1 MRYRVAHPFSA
12 IRSIP
17 RKNALTLDVRYP
29 AFLKAHA
36 DNLRQT
42 VRVVVATAAA
52 FAAYKALGLHEGYWS
67 VFTVLIVMQASI
79 GGTLGAA
86 TDRLLGTLLGAL
98 LGGIGAALGRT
109 DTLGLGLVLVTVTG
123 IAALVAS
130 IRPRLRIAPVTAA
143 IMLLSAPP
151 GGSVELFVRDRII
164 EIGIG
169 GVIGVLAAML
179 ILPARSHGVVI
190 TRAVTVLGHIEQMLC
205 AQADALRSGLALP
218 SSPEHVALRQAL
230 AAVELAMKDAD
241 RERASRLADH
251 GIPAA
256 VPRTL
261 WRIRND
267 LVLSGRALDEPLPPA
282 AMEALAIPAAAML
295 VAHAALAARC
305 SDALRERAKVDRGD
319 AEACYRKFGTTL
331 DLFRRS
337 EAAATLDFEASG
349 RVFGLAFAA
358 GRLHR
363 DLLDL
368 VGRVDEIAPN
378 KGLAAEPG

>member
-1 MRYRVAHPFSA
+1 MEGS
-12 IRSIP
+12 
-17 RKNALTLDVRYP
+17 ALTFGFSP
-29 AFLKAHA
+29 GGAIKANA
-36 DNLRQT
+36 DSLRQT
-42 VRVVVATAAA
+42 VRVIVATASA
-52 FAAYKALGLHEGYWS
+52 FAAYKTLGLHEGYWA

-86 TDRLLGTLLGAL
+86 TDRLLGTLLGAV
-98 LGGIGAALGRT
+98 LGGMGAALRRT
-109 DTLGLGLVLVTVTG
+109 DTLELGLVLITVTG
-123 IAALVAS
+123 IAALIAS

-151 GGSVELFVRDRII
+151 GASVQLFVRDRII
-164 EIGIG
+164 EIGLG
-169 GVIGVLAAML
+169 GAIGVLAAML

-190 TRAVTVLGHIEQMLC
+190 ARSGAVLGHIERMLR
-205 AQADALRSGLALP
+205 AQADALTAGLALP
-218 SSPEHVALRQAL
+218 SSPDHAALRQAL

-241 RERASRLADH
+241 RERAARLADH

-267 LVLSGRALDEPLPPA
+267 LVLSGRALDEPLPPVA
-282 AMEALAIPAAAML
+282 ISALAQPSAAML
-295 VAHAALAARC
+295 AAHAALAARC
-305 SDALRERAKVDRGD
+305 SAALRTRGRVDRGD
-319 AEACYRKFGTTL
+319 VEACYRRFGTAL

-337 EAAATLDFEASG
+337 DGAATLDFDASG

-363 DLLDL
+363 DLMDL
-368 VGRVDEIAPN
+368 ASRVDEIAPAKPPTTN
-378 KGLAAEPG
+378 RA

>member
-1 MRYRVAHPFSA
+1 MDLRPSA
-12 IRSIP
+12 LI
-17 RKNALTLDVRYP
+17 KANADS
-29 AFLKAHA
+29 
-36 DNLRQT
+36 LRQT
-42 VRVVVATAAA
+42 VRVIAGTAAA
-52 FAAYKALGLHEGYWS
+52 FAAYKTLGLHEGYWA

-86 TDRLLGTLLGAL
+86 TDRLLGTLLGAV

-109 DTLGLGLVLVTVTG
+109 DTLELGLVLVTVTG

-130 IRPRLRIAPVTAA
+130 VRPRLRIAPVTAA

-151 GGSVELFVRDRII
+151 GSSVEIFVRDRII
-164 EIGIG
+164 EIGLG
-169 GVIGVLAAML
+169 GMIGVLAAML

-190 TRAVTVLGHIEQMLC
+190 ARTLAVLSHIERMLR
-205 AQADALRSGLALP
+205 AQADALTTGLALP
-218 SSPEHVALRQAL
+218 SSPEHAALRHAL

-282 AMEALAIPAAAML
+282 AMAALAKPSAAML
-295 VAHAALAARC
+295 IAHAALATRC
-305 SDALRERAKVDRGD
+305 SEALRTRGKVDRGD
-319 AEACYRKFGTTL
+319 VEACYRMFGTAL

-337 EAAATLDFEASG
+337 EAAATLDFDASG

-368 VGRVDEIAPN
+368 AGRVDEIAPT
-378 KGLAAEPG
+378 KVLAAEQS

>member
-1 MRYRVAHPFSA
+1 MAFDLKYGA
-12 IRSIP
+12 SI
-17 RKNALTLDVRYP
+17 KANAE
-29 AFLKAHA
+29 
-36 DNLRQT
+36 NLRQT
-42 VRVVVATAAA
+42 VRVIVGTAAA
-52 FAAYKALGLHEGYWS
+52 FAAYKTLGLHEGYWA

-86 TDRLLGTLLGAL
+86 TDRLLGTLLGAV

-109 DTLGLGLVLVTVTG
+109 DTVELGLVLVTVTG

-143 IMLLSAPP
+143 IMLLSAPQ
-151 GGSVELFVRDRII
+151 GASVQMFVRDRII
-164 EIGIG
+164 EIGLG
-169 GVIGVLAAML
+169 GLIGVLAAMF

-190 TRAVTVLGHIEQMLC
+190 ARTLAVLSHIERMLH
-205 AQADALRSGLALP
+205 AQADALTAGLALP
-218 SSPEHVALRQAL
+218 SSPEHAALRHAL

-251 GIPAA
+251 GIPAS

-282 AMEALAIPAAAML
+282 AVAALATPSAAML
-295 VAHAALAARC
+295 TAHAELAKWC
-305 SDALRERAKVDRGD
+305 SDALRTRRKVDRGNV
-319 AEACYRKFGTTL
+319 ESCYRSFGTAL

-337 EAAATLDFEASG
+337 DAAATLDFEASG

-363 DLLDL
+363 DLIDL
-368 VGRVDEIAPN
+368 ADRVDEIAPT
-378 KGLAAEPG
+378 KVLAADQA